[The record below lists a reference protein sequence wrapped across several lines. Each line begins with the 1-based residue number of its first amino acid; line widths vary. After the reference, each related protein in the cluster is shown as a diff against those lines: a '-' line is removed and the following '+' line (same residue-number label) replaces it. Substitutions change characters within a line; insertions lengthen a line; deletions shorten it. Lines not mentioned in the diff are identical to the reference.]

1 MQEQDRQAHQR
12 FLDLSRRAF
21 SQRRYTYTDFLTTAE
36 QDVLSRT
43 ALGASSAPFELYGG
57 FDGAERKLARFGGEA
72 LCGYTEDWPVACVR
86 VAPAMQKFAD
96 ALTHRDFL
104 GALVSLGLR
113 RGVLGDIVLDNNTA
127 FVFCMESV
135 AGFITGELSQ
145 VRRTTVK
152 CAVLADRPALVT
164 REPEEKSV
172 NVVSERLDAVAAAVF
187 GLSRSEAQ
195 ALFKD
200 GKVFVNARLT
210 ENASRRPSEGDI
222 VSVRGYGRF
231 VFVGVSGSSRKGRL
245 FVTVK
250 VY

>member
-1 MQEQDRQAHQR
+1 MQEQDRQAQKR

-43 ALGASSAPFELYGG
+43 ALDASCAAFELCGG

-72 LCGYTEDWPVACVR
+72 LCGYTEDWPVACAR
-86 VAPAMQKFAD
+86 IAPALQKFAD
-96 ALTHRDFL
+96 TLTHRDFL

-113 RGVLGDIVLDNNTA
+113 RGVLGDIVLADNTA
-127 FVFCMESV
+127 FVFCLDSV
-135 AGFITGELSQ
+135 AGFIAGELTQ
-145 VRRTTVK
+145 VRHTTVT
-152 CAVLADRPALVT
+152 CAILEEPPALVA

-172 NVVSERLDAVAAAVF
+172 NVASERLDAVAAAVF
-187 GLSRSEAQ
+187 GLSRSDAQ

-210 ENASRRPSEGDI
+210 ENASCRPSDGDI
-222 VSVRGYGRF
+222 VSVRGHGRF
-231 VFVGVSGSSRKGRL
+231 VFGGVSGSSRKGRL
-245 FVTVK
+245 FVTVR